1 MCSLAFESSEAYN
14 IMQFGINTQCYF
26 CGRATTK
33 RRAYANEGEKGG
45 HESTFSH
52 FIMAV
57 IFSKFVCY
65 ILGGNIIF
73 DHVHN
78 DRNFLQSSIT
88 HA

>member
-1 MCSLAFESSEAYN
+1 MQFAIMQFA

-26 CGRATTK
+26 YGRTTTK
-33 RRAYANEGEKGG
+33 RRAYAKEAENDG

-52 FIMAV
+52 FTMAV